1 MSYVDTLSPATN
13 SEIPTVTDNLFSQ
26 GTISAH
32 EISVS
37 FEPLTEDNELNGE
50 LTWGAYNVI
59 FKSSA
64 RMLKYLQVEPTPP
77 NSLARSPSRTL
88 FSTCLWP
95 LFKLKLCSPITDTS
109 PASEF
114 WGINESIEYGT
125 TTILSTTAGIV
136 DTGASAVKQR
146 KYHKELY

>member
-1 MSYVDTLSPATN
+1 MYYVDTLSPATN

-77 NSLARSPSRTL
+77 NSLARSPSRTS
-88 FSTCLWP
+88 F
-95 LFKLKLCSPITDTS
+95 
-109 PASEF
+109 
-114 WGINESIEYGT
+114 
-125 TTILSTTAGIV
+125 
-136 DTGASAVKQR
+136 
-146 KYHKELY
+146 